1 MATVLDLPPWIWLV
15 PAAIG
20 LPAIILYFLK
30 ERRKN
35 KAESAVAER
44 TVNSSVAKIDLTAIE
59 AQLVTLRSAL
69 DMERDSKDR
78 LIGDLKSQLDTA
90 RSTITELRAE
100 LTTVTGKLREV
111 TEAFEQMQER
121 LEGTA
126 P

>member
-1 MATVLDLPPWIWLV
+1 MPDIPEWVWLI

-20 LPAIILYFLK
+20 LPAIIIYFLK

-44 TVNSSVAKIDLTAIE
+44 TVDSSVAKIDLTAIE

-78 LIGDLKSQLDTA
+78 LIKDLRGQLDEAQTTIATLKSELA
-90 RSTITELRAE
+90 RVS
-100 LTTVTGKLREV
+100 GKLHEV
-111 TEAFEQMQER
+111 TAAFEAMQER
-121 LEGTA
+121 LEGGS
-126 P
+126 

>member
-1 MATVLDLPPWIWLV
+1 MATVFDLPSWIWV
-15 PAAIG
+15 VQAAIG
-20 LPAIILYFLK
+20 LPAIILYVLK
-30 ERRKN
+30 EGGTN
-35 KAESAVAER
+35 NADSAVAER